1 MGTTA
6 GRKSSRPAS
15 KPGTVSG
22 YLVQLP
28 ADRRTT
34 ISRVRRV
41 ILDRLPDGYEEMIG
55 WGAITYAIPLETYPE
70 TYNRQP
76 LCIAAIASQK
86 THCSLYLM
94 AAYGDAKLLKWLQDQ
109 FKKSGK
115 KLDMGK
121 SCVRFKTSDD
131 LPLDVIGEFI
141 AKVPPSAYIKRYEE
155 SRIPHR

>member
-1 MGTTA
+1 MATTA
-6 GRKSSRPAS
+6 GRKSSKPAG

-22 YLVQLP
+22 YLDQLP
-28 ADRRTT
+28 ADRLDT

-41 ILDRLPDGYEEMIG
+41 ILDHLPDGYEEMIG
-55 WGAITYAIPLETYPE
+55 WGAITYAIPLRMYPD
-70 TYNRQP
+70 TYNGQP

-94 AAYGDAKLLKWLQDQ
+94 AAYGDAKLLEWLQDQ
-109 FKKSGK
+109 FTKSGK
-115 KLDMGK
+115 KLNMGK

-131 LPLDVIGEFI
+131 LPLDVIGEFV